1 MSVTRPTEPPAEIRA
16 GSTLWWS
23 ASYGDFPAST
33 WTLTYTLRG
42 PAKYT
47 ITATASGDTHH
58 VDVVP
63 ATTAAYLPGNYT
75 LLGEFTDG
83 TDVYPLPEGPSRFV
97 ITEDLAQ
104 SSSAFDARSWNE
116 QIVDAIK
123 AVIEGRASRVEE
135 NYEVGFAGHSQK
147 LSLLS
152 FEELNEALR
161 FYEARVDAEKRRE
174 AVAKGKSA
182 GRQIVTR
189 FVNR

>member
-1 MSVTRPTEPPAEIRA
+1 M
-16 GSTLWWS
+16 
-23 ASYGDFPAST
+23 
-33 WTLTYTLRG
+33 
-42 PAKYT
+42 
-47 ITATASGDTHH
+47 
-58 VDVVP
+58 
-63 ATTAAYLPGNYT
+63 
-75 LLGEFTDG
+75 LGEFTDG

-97 ITEDLAQ
+97 ILEDLAQ

>member
-1 MSVTRPTEPPAEIRA
+1 MAVTRPTEPPAEIRA

-23 ASYGDFPAST
+23 ATYDDFPAST

-47 ITATASGDTHH
+47 ITATSSGDTHH
-58 VDVVP
+58 VDVA
-63 ATTAAYLPGNYT
+63 ATVTAAYLPGEYT
-75 LLGEFTDG
+75 LLGEVTDG
-83 TDVYPLPEGPSRFV
+83 TAVYPLPEGSRRFT

-104 SSSAFDARSWNE
+104 SSSSYDARSWNE
-116 QIVDAIK
+116 QMVDAIK
-123 AVIEGRASRVEE
+123 LVIAGRATRVEE
-135 NYEVGFAGHSQK
+135 NYEVSFAGHAQK

-174 AVAKGKSA
+174 AVANGKSA
-182 GRQIVTR
+182 GRNIQVRFTTR
-189 FVNR
+189 